1 MPELPDTVSP
11 ESSFATEVE
20 RVLASNIFGR
30 ATQLQRLFDY
40 LVACHADGRVPRE
53 IDVAIKGFGRSTDFD
68 VTQDATVR
76 VALHKLRKRLERF
89 YTGEASLATARLTV
103 PRGEYRLALES
114 NVAEEMTP
122 KHSGW
127 HWLLPATTRERIAAA
142 VIGVLLIACLALY
155 LATPEQPFV
164 DKRIAAVRDSPLW
177 APLLADNL
185 PVQLVLGDYYIFGER
200 DNAGDIHRLV
210 RDFNV
215 NSREDLEQSFIAN
228 PALAEQF
235 ADLKLGYLPTSSAQ
249 ALREVLP
256 VLVASGKHV
265 SLTLASELDPST
277 IKNTHIVYIGYLS
290 ALGSLMDVA
299 LAGSRYSFGAS
310 YDELIDAMTGE
321 TWVSEA
327 GVSHGTA
334 ERYRDF
340 AYLASFR
347 GPGGNQHLVIA
358 GTRDTGLMQ
367 AAESA
372 ADPDQLRKLS
382 ARKPP
387 WRGFEALYEVQ
398 SLNGVNVES
407 RLIQAEATGQSVA
420 PTR

>member
-1 MPELPDTVSP
+1 MPEPSAPNTP
-11 ESSFATEVE
+11 AAAFTAEVE
-20 RVLASNIFGR
+20 RVRASNIFGR

-40 LVACHADGRVPRE
+40 LVACQAAGRIPKE
-53 IDVAIKGFGRSTDFD
+53 IEVAVDGFGRGADFD
-68 VTQDATVR
+68 VAQDATVR
-76 VALHKLRKRLERF
+76 VAVHKLRKRLEDF
-89 YTGEASLATARLTV
+89 YRDEAPQAAARLTIQ
-103 PRGEYRLALES
+103 RGEYRLTLETVS
-114 NVAEEMTP
+114 AE
-122 KHSGW
+122 KVV
-127 HWLLPATTRERIAAA
+127 ATTRGWRALLPSTARERFAAA
-142 VIGVLLIACLALY
+142 VIGVLLLACLAL
-155 LATPEQPFV
+155 LFATLSRPPV
-164 DKRIAAVRDSPLW
+164 DERVAAVRDSPLW
-177 APLLADNL
+177 APLLADDL

-200 DNAGDIHRLV
+200 DKAGDIHRLV

-215 NSREDLEQSFIAN
+215 NSRQDLEQGFIAN

-235 ADLKLGYLPTSSAQ
+235 ADLNLGYLPTSSAQ

-277 IKNTHIVYIGYLS
+277 IKTTHIVYIGYLS
-290 ALGSLMDVA
+290 ALGSLMDVV

-327 GVSHGTA
+327 GDAHGPT

-347 GPGGNQHLVIA
+347 GPGGNQHLVVA

-372 ADPDQLRKLS
+372 VDMNQLQTLAARKL
-382 ARKPP
+382 P

-398 SLNGVNVES
+398 SVNGVNVES
-407 RLIQAEATGQSVA
+407 RLIEAEATGQ
-420 PTR
+420 